1 MKVCF
6 LVIMMIVA
14 LLSNAGTKS
23 QNIDSLFNDFSGER
37 CVAALANHYSADIN
51 NERSGQSQYEAE
63 ILKNARMR
71 DLCIGAAFFVGVV
84 GLDRKSVV

>member
-37 CVAALANHYSADIN
+37 CVAALARKFDTL
-51 NERSGQSQYEAE
+51 SG
-63 ILKNARMR
+63 IK
-71 DLCIGAAFFVGVV
+71 I
-84 GLDRKSVV
+84 K